1 MEFRDINLDA
11 LTGGCVEEAA
21 AVRRGEFVLEHFPPP
36 GMEAAVQAADRARF
50 GGTLPPRPVDSAEA
64 HKVSDVI
71 CEDALG
77 DESCEA

>member
-1 MEFRDINLDA
+1 
-11 LTGGCVEEAA
+11 
-21 AVRRGEFVLEHFPPP
+21 
-36 GMEAAVQAADRARF
+36 MEAAVQAADRERF